1 MSASVTGNDL
11 GSMGAPSNDGAL
23 GPLLEVLRL
32 NTTATDNNTGALVD
46 VEMAIS
52 ALIHSFNQI
61 GSMLTNMVTLSASIG
76 SLRVGIERLT
86 ATIVARGGTG
96 GGGGGRSGGGGGGGG
111 NVDLEALEQKWIVKE
126 YKDRASLAKKDD
138 KDLARIEESAANIWR
153 KGRDKLAATKIAEQQ
168 ELDDLERKW
177 IVREYNERLSWNKK
191 QGKET
196 EALEQ
201 KWLNREYADRR
212 KFQANQAE
220 APGTGTV
227 IGKGIGALLG
237 GIVGK
242 VPGAMIGSHIGG
254 MIGGG
259 GGGGGG
265 GGRGGSGGGSPISA
279 ALSMMGPFGRAVAI
293 AGTVVSA
300 ATAAFN
306 HLHSAV
312 TALAKSAMN
321 YAPGIAIAMER
332 ALKDLD
338 AVVGAYS
345 AKAGESMIP
354 LVRVVADYMFPAM
367 LALGDAVAL
376 VVKSLIP
383 FATAI
388 LQAVMP
394 IVTLLANTF
403 SLLWKALSPVIDFL
417 GAIFSF
423 IGIIIGA
430 FAGVLQGNIDLFAD
444 IFSYMSPLF
453 SLFATTVSQAIE
465 MFRQLVIT
473 ITSWIPYV
481 GTAVKKALTP
491 QSTQGLAAAS
501 SAKYGNA
508 QSLGESAAQNAFIA
522 TSGQKSPQEEFAQ
535 QMMDKDI
542 PNKWAMALDAQG
554 RPMDIAVRKDD
565 GWVGEGGG
573 GNWNDAP
580 QGKPLHG
587 RNNAPIRMGM

>member
-1 MSASVTGNDL
+1 MRIAADKELHS
-11 GSMGAPSNDGAL
+11 
-23 GPLLEVLRL
+23 
-32 NTTATDNNTGALVD
+32 TD
-46 VEMAIS
+46 
-52 ALIHSFNQI
+52 
-61 GSMLTNMVTLSASIG
+61 
-76 SLRVGIERLT
+76 
-86 ATIVARGGTG
+86 RGGPGGPGGPSGPRGPKG
-96 GGGGGRSGGGGGGGG
+96 GGGGGTS
-111 NVDLEALEQKWIVKE
+111 
-126 YKDRASLAKKDD
+126 
-138 KDLARIEESAANIWR
+138 
-153 KGRDKLAATKIAEQQ
+153 
-168 ELDDLERKW
+168 
-177 IVREYNERLSWNKK
+177 
-191 QGKET
+191 
-196 EALEQ
+196 
-201 KWLNREYADRR
+201 
-212 KFQANQAE
+212 
-220 APGTGTV
+220 P
-227 IGKGIGALLG
+227 
-237 GIVGK
+237 
-242 VPGAMIGSHIGG
+242 GG
-254 MIGGG
+254 M
-259 GGGGGG
+259 
-265 GGRGGSGGGSPISA
+265 GSFSSSPIAKAGMLLYSA
-279 ALSMMGPFGRAVAI
+279 VNIAVA
-293 AGTVVSA
+293 G
-300 ATAAFN
+300 FN
-306 HLHSAV
+306 KLHSAV
-312 TALAKSAMN
+312 ESLAKSAMN

-403 SLLWKALSPVIDFL
+403 SLLWKVLSPVIDFL

-430 FAGVLQGNIDLFAD
+430 FAGVLQGGIDLLTDA
-444 IFSYMSPLF
+444 FSYISPLF

-481 GTAVKKALTP
+481 GAAVKEALTP